1 MADTQAEIKV
11 ALESLNKSV
20 EGLRTNNQNMSST
33 LISILGVMADQTA
46 FMKGEAA
53 EDEFKDDVK
62 KTDKSDEKSQKA
74 NDQSVKVSKE
84 EGKKT
89 KGFLSKIGGLF
100 AGAGMGAAATIGA
113 IGLAAA
119 GIALVVMSITKLIEV
134 MSTLDAGMIK
144 DKVVTLLSI
153 AGEIEKDGKSFIGEG
168 AKFFLAMVGIGL
180 GLLVFGLGAGVAGLT
195 IRLVQAGF
203 ADKVLQIV
211 SKLME
216 IPDELG
222 GVEKALKD
230 GGTFLAVMLGIGI
243 GLLVFGVGQAVAS
256 LTIRLAKQ
264 GFAQKVVDIVTTL
277 MKIPDAL
284 GGHVEALKDGGV
296 FLAVMLGIGIG
307 LLVFGAGLAVAA
319 LVVTLTNDEF
329 AQKTLNLVTKL
340 MEIPKALGSA
350 EEALAG
356 GGVFL
361 AVMLGI
367 GAGLLVFG
375 GGLAVAG
382 LVTELVNDGFAQN
395 VVDTVAKL
403 LEVNTLVDG
412 VGGALKEGM
421 AFTTLMLGL
430 AIGLYIFAAGAVAGK
445 IGTLVGGDFAQNVVD
460 TIAKLLEVNALVGS
474 TIGGALTEGGTFF
487 ITMLAIAAG
496 LYIFAIGSI
505 ATGIGNLIAGDFAQ
519 GTVDTVTTLLSIAKL
534 PMADTGLF
542 LATMAGI
549 AVGLLIFSIGEAAG
563 GIASFIGSAGTGGK
577 GVAESIKEKIDILME
592 VARNVKMADVTNLQE
607 VLTGMRQ
614 AIKNFTGGLGGA
626 LAEGAGNVVGWLTG
640 ANRNDPMTKILEF
653 ARSADELERGTT
665 ALERLGSALN
675 NLSGSRNNNNLQQF
689 ANNLESIS
697 QTIRT
702 ALDKMLWGGGMGAER
717 TRALE
722 ALAAVNLGSEGL
734 AAMRDANAVAP
745 PPSIVNS
752 NNMTTVESTGGT
764 TNVFNGGGSIDPS
777 MLAALDTS

>member
-230 GGTFLAVMLGIGI
+230 GGTFLAVMLGIGL

-395 VVDTVAKL
+395 VVDTPSWL
-403 LEVNTLVDG
+403 H
-412 VGGALKEGM
+412 
-421 AFTTLMLGL
+421 
-430 AIGLYIFAAGAVAGK
+430 
-445 IGTLVGGDFAQNVVD
+445 
-460 TIAKLLEVNALVGS
+460 
-474 TIGGALTEGGTFF
+474 TED
-487 ITMLAIAAG
+487 
-496 LYIFAIGSI
+496 
-505 ATGIGNLIAGDFAQ
+505 NLC
-519 GTVDTVTTLLSIAKL
+519 
-534 PMADTGLF
+534 
-542 LATMAGI
+542 
-549 AVGLLIFSIGEAAG
+549 
-563 GIASFIGSAGTGGK
+563 
-577 GVAESIKEKIDILME
+577 
-592 VARNVKMADVTNLQE
+592 
-607 VLTGMRQ
+607 
-614 AIKNFTGGLGGA
+614 
-626 LAEGAGNVVGWLTG
+626 
-640 ANRNDPMTKILEF
+640 
-653 ARSADELERGTT
+653 
-665 ALERLGSALN
+665 
-675 NLSGSRNNNNLQQF
+675 
-689 ANNLESIS
+689 
-697 QTIRT
+697 
-702 ALDKMLWGGGMGAER
+702 
-717 TRALE
+717 
-722 ALAAVNLGSEGL
+722 
-734 AAMRDANAVAP
+734 
-745 PPSIVNS
+745 
-752 NNMTTVESTGGT
+752 
-764 TNVFNGGGSIDPS
+764 
-777 MLAALDTS
+777 

>member
-230 GGTFLAVMLGIGI
+230 GGTFLAVMLGIGL

-350 EEALAG
+350 EEALVG

-445 IGTLVGGDFAQNVVD
+445 IGTLVGGNFAQNVVD
-460 TIAKLLEVNALVGS
+460 TIAKLLEVNALVGG

>member
-230 GGTFLAVMLGIGI
+230 GGTFLAVMLGIGL

-577 GVAESIKEKIDILME
+577 GVAESIKEKVDILMK
-592 VARNVKMADVTNLQE
+592 VAREVKMADVVHLQE
-607 VLTGMRQ
+607 VLGAMRQ

>member
-230 GGTFLAVMLGIGI
+230 GGTFLAVMLGIGL

-445 IGTLVGGDFAQNVVD
+445 IGTLVVGDFAQNVVD